1 MLPPSV
7 GQAGA
12 ALGTA
17 AGQDLPAVGGS
28 HTLAEAMDLGAMTL
42 LGLIGTNH
50 AGTPPVLYWLAPQAP
65 PPQRSG
71 DRTAVDKKNA
81 HLGKRIR
88 DYTAKPA
95 FLSTEFLRK
104 IQKFSQLEKKHK
116 MLCFSPGGKPFFILF
131 YFLFFHFV
139 LLVPFLVIHIN
150 KRICVDFKKALV

>member
-104 IQKFSQLEKKHK
+104 IQKFSQLEKNTRCCASLPAENH
-116 MLCFSPGGKPFFILF
+116 
-131 YFLFFHFV
+131 FLFFSISYISTSSYS
-139 LLVPFLVIHIN
+139 FLFWLYI
-150 KRICVDFKKALV
+150 